1 MKHFTAIFVLIFL
14 AVVCSVSARAQD
26 GPLPPPPPPAPKY
39 PLTSW
44 KDFKSTTGGFS
55 VFFPSEP
62 KETIQQSG
70 KAEYHSCK
78 VSTVDGTYS
87 VIWLDMAPTSLEN
100 NKAMEN
106 NRAIIKRVL
115 QSARSNSAWKW
126 LEGREIEM
134 NGFPGG
140 EYKAETL
147 NGLGFLWK
155 RVYVTGTRIY
165 EVTADTLKREP
176 PLKEPDIFI
185 ESFRIAGG
193 IIEGK
198 ALKMVPPEYPS
209 IAKSVHAAG
218 AVQVQVTYSEEGK
231 VIEAEALSGH
241 PLLRDAAVAA
251 AKQWLFRPTEINGQ
265 RVKVTGILTFNFMLN
280 TSSR

>member
-1 MKHFTAIFVLIFL
+1 
-14 AVVCSVSARAQD
+14 
-26 GPLPPPPPPAPKY
+26 
-39 PLTSW
+39 
-44 KDFKSTTGGFS
+44 
-55 VFFPSEP
+55 
-62 KETIQQSG
+62 
-70 KAEYHSCK
+70 
-78 VSTVDGTYS
+78 
-87 VIWLDMAPTSLEN
+87 
-100 NKAMEN
+100 
-106 NRAIIKRVL
+106 
-115 QSARSNSAWKW
+115 
-126 LEGREIEM
+126 M